1 MTTPNA
7 AVLLG
12 EQRRYLLVRPT
23 GFAGYLAAVLI
34 ALTVATG
41 MATAWSAWNDYYV
54 FEQFEQGSATVGPD
68 EVVAAEDLRVA
79 LTLTNYGL
87 YLLAGIAFITWLYQ
101 VRRNAEIFC
110 DAPHRRSQRWVG
122 WSWVVPIVNFWYPFQ
137 VVSDI
142 WKASDPATPRRL
154 DSLRTVPGSPQLGL
168 WWGFWMASYAVSTL
182 GGLVLVAPTVTPLD
196 ELRAVALVITA
207 AEMLTAVA
215 GVLIILCVHR
225 IIRWQAQARA

>member
-1 MTTPNA
+1 MTAPNA

-23 GFAGYLAAVLI
+23 GLAGYLAVVLI
-34 ALTVATG
+34 ALAVATG
-41 MATAWSAWNDYYV
+41 LVTAWSAWNSYYV

-68 EVVAAEDLRVA
+68 EVVAAEDLWISLVV
-79 LTLTNYGL
+79 TD
-87 YLLAGIAFITWLYQ
+87 YLVFVLAGIAFITWLYQ

-110 DAPHRRSQRWVG
+110 DAPHRRSGRLVG

-137 VVSDI
+137 VVMDI

-154 DSLRTVPGSPQLGL
+154 DSLRTVQASPLLGL
-168 WWGFWMASYAVSTL
+168 WWGFWLASYAVSTL
-182 GGLVLVAPTVTPLD
+182 GALVPTRTPLD
-196 ELRAVALVITA
+196 ELLAGAVVITA

-215 GVLIILCVHR
+215 GVLIILCTHR
-225 IIRWQAQARA
+225 IIRWQAQPRV